1 MRRQTG
7 YPSRT
12 MQVDGLREGRAA
24 GQQEKPVDEETR
36 MTVVSLKQLCDALI
50 EELAALGGEQMLFSH
65 MKRAVARAAGKGD
78 LQSLQATWKD
88 LRVWTRGLT
97 PGQQHV
103 VAEKMRLRCGVD
115 LVDDERSAQDGQG
128 PGEPEGQLE
137 SES

>member
-1 MRRQTG
+1 
-7 YPSRT
+7 
-12 MQVDGLREGRAA
+12 VNEGLAA
-24 GQQEKPVDEETR
+24 GQQEKPVDEEHW

-65 MKRAVARAAGKGD
+65 MKRAVARAAEKGD
-78 LQSLQATWKD
+78 LQGLQATWKD

-115 LVDDERSAQDGQG
+115 LVDDGQPSPGAHG
-128 PGEPEGQLE
+128 PEDPGGQLE

>member
-1 MRRQTG
+1 
-7 YPSRT
+7 
-12 MQVDGLREGRAA
+12 MQVDGVREGRAA

-50 EELAALGGEQMLFSH
+50 DELAALGGEQMLFSH
-65 MKRAVARAAGKGD
+65 MKRAVARAAGEGD

-115 LVDDERSAQDGQG
+115 LVDDERSAEGG
-128 PGEPEGQLE
+128 LNPEESGERLE